1 MTRQQAETLLDI
13 LAAMQIGDKTVEQ
26 TLQTAMKDF
35 HQIVLANRGDKTL
48 AEMRNE
54 FDKKV
59 DLLRWK
65 LGSAYRECH
74 KKEVEDRTVRHQANA
89 QKIETEFSIADVA
102 EKLKMTSQNLNQH
115 LRNNKDVIVR
125 TESPRKR
132 FITESELNKLKQ
144 KLGINS

>member
-1 MTRQQAETLLDI
+1 MNRQQANTLLDI
-13 LAAMQIGDKTVEQ
+13 LAAMQIGDNTVEQ

-35 HQIVLANRGDKTL
+35 HQGVLANRGDKTL
-48 AEMRNE
+48 AKLRNE

-65 LGSAYRECH
+65 LVSAYRECH
-74 KKEVEDRTVRHQANA
+74 KKEVEDITVRHQANA
-89 QKIETEFSIADVA
+89 QKKEIEFSIADVA

-132 FITESELNKLKQ
+132 YITESELNKLKQ
-144 KLGINS
+144 RLGITV